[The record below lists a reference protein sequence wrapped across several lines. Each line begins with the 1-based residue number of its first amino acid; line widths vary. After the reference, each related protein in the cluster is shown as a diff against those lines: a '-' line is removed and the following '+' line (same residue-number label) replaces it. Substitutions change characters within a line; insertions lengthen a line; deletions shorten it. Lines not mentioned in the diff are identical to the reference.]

1 VKSDEWKKEAAPL
14 AYRVLPQ
21 DEEFFDSWL
30 DRLAVQHEA
39 SRSYLF
45 EFLGLEAKLARIDLA
60 GSDDDHAREIAA
72 PVVERLA
79 WAVQCDASIIWAT
92 FIPATAEC
100 LLPRQSRQY
109 GCAKCWLDRLATGK
123 PALILREWV
132 LRQSWHCR
140 VHDALLVDL
149 GGARRDDDGSIDIGR
164 LRRLA
169 RGAARAF
176 DMLEFS
182 DAGMMANHHA
192 TRKLLGQ
199 GPLERP
205 MAELDAYLDEFS
217 ENRLHLVAA
226 RTLLLANA
234 HCHDRQMLRRFAAI
248 FALPGC
254 PGTKPP
260 VFPSNGDVVTLQRL
274 ESAICKAHRYDLRRQ
289 YRKLGAV
296 ERRLGPFCSLASAA
310 FNATDWHD
318 SARQALE
325 EECRR
330 RRCRD
335 DALES
340 LHVARDYAERAEG
353 ACRPGLICEPFD
365 PACWGFARP
374 TVKQLDLV
382 IAKLEAKRASDRDD
396 IPPK

>member
-1 VKSDEWKKEAAPL
+1 MKSEEWKKESAPL

-30 DRLAVQHEA
+30 DRLAAQHEA
-39 SRSYLF
+39 SRSSLF

-60 GSDDDHAREIAA
+60 GGEDDNTRGIAT

-92 FIPATAEC
+92 FIPARAAC
-100 LLPRQSRQY
+100 LLPRRSRQY
-109 GCAKCWLDRLATGK
+109 GCAQCWLDRLASGK
-123 PALILREWV
+123 PALIVREWV
-132 LRQSWHCR
+132 LRQSWYCR

-149 GGARRDDDGSIDIGR
+149 GGARRGDEGLIDSAQ
-164 LRRLA
+164 LRHLA
-169 RGAARAF
+169 HGAARAI

-182 DAGMMANHHA
+182 EARLLANYQA

-199 GPLERP
+199 GPLEGP
-205 MAELDAYLDEFS
+205 MPELDAYLDEFS

-226 RTLLLANA
+226 RTLLLADA
-234 HCHDRQMLRRFAAI
+234 HCYDRQMLRRFAAM

-254 PGTKPP
+254 PGIKPP
-260 VFPSNGDVVTLQRL
+260 VFPSDGDIVTLQRL
-274 ESAICKAHRYDLRRQ
+274 EAAIGHAHRYDLRRQ

-296 ERRLGPFCSLASAA
+296 ERRLGLFCTLASAA
-310 FNATDWHD
+310 FNPTDWRD
-318 SARQALE
+318 GARQALE

-330 RRCRD
+330 RRSRE

-340 LHVARDYAERAEG
+340 LKVARDYAERAEG
-353 ACRPGLICEPFD
+353 AYRPGLISEPFD

-374 TVKQLDLV
+374 TLTRLDRAT
-382 IAKLEAKRASDRDD
+382 AKLEAKRASDRDD
-396 IPPK
+396 IAPK